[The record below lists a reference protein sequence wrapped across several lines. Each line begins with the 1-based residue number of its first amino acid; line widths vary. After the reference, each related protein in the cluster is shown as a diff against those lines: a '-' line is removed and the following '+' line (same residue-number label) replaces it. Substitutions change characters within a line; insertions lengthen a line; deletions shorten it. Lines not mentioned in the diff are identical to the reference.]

1 VVAAATGDTE
11 ALIDQMRMAM
21 PARTIRACVFDA
33 YGTLF
38 DVHSAVA
45 RHAAAVGP
53 EADAVSRL
61 WRLKQLEY
69 SWIRALMG
77 RHADFWTVTG
87 DALDLALATYK
98 VSAPH
103 LRQTLM
109 QAYLTLDA
117 YPEVPEMLRRLKT
130 AGIRTAILSNGSPA
144 MLQNAIRSSGIAD
157 LLDDVLSVEAVG
169 VYKPDPRVYRLAL
182 DRLGMAAES
191 ISFQSSNPWDAAAAA
206 ANGFHV
212 AWINRIG
219 QPPEYDWVLHPIEIA
234 SLAELP
240 AIIGVD

>member
-1 VVAAATGDTE
+1 
-11 ALIDQMRMAM
+11 MRIAM
-21 PARTIRACVFDA
+21 PAAGKIRACVFDA

-45 RHAAAVGP
+45 RYAAAVGP

-87 DALDLALATYK
+87 EALDLALATYK
-98 VSAPH
+98 VNAPH
-103 LRQTLM
+103 LRQMLM

-117 YPEVPEMLRRLKT
+117 YPEVPETLRRLKA

-157 LLDDVLSVEAVG
+157 LLDDVLSIEAVG

-182 DRLGMAAES
+182 DRLGLAAES

-206 ANGFHV
+206 ANNFHV
-212 AWINRIG
+212 VWINRIG